1 MLKKIYILYLSVS
14 NFYLFFKS
22 LVAPTVSA
30 QAVIGAVEDRPVV
43 LSCEAK
49 AYPKAM
55 VEWMRYGKIWRFFI
69 LPCFAF

>member
-1 MLKKIYILYLSVS
+1 M
-14 NFYLFFKS
+14 NLFI

-55 VEWMRYGKIWRFFI
+55 VEWMRYGKIWRFFHPAI
-69 LPCFAF
+69 FYLLAVLN

>member
-1 MLKKIYILYLSVS
+1 M
-14 NFYLFFKS
+14 NLFI

-55 VEWMRYGKIWRFFI
+55 VEWMRYGKI
-69 LPCFAF
+69 

>member
-1 MLKKIYILYLSVS
+1 M
-14 NFYLFFKS
+14 NLFI

-55 VEWMRYGKIWRFFI
+55 VEWMRYGMIQIFSSINVFPWPLIFSY
-69 LPCFAF
+69 